1 MMSKKIVI
9 IGGTGLIGAK
19 LARLLAL
26 AGHTVVA
33 ASPGMGVNS
42 VTGQGLSEVMHGA
55 DVLVDVSNI
64 MSFDTAEVRA
74 FFETSGRNLVA
85 AAADAGVAHHVVLSI
100 VGVDRM
106 PDIGYFQGKLLQ
118 EEIAAAGG
126 LPYTIVRSTQFFE
139 FLGTLADAYTKDG
152 RVTLPSS
159 QIQPI
164 AADDVAAI
172 LADVATGEP
181 RNGVVEIG
189 GPERGP
195 FDRIIAHFLQVRADP
210 RTVSRGQ
217 EASYFGGRMEE
228 LSLVPI
234 GQQKLGGRALDSW
247 MSAQATQH

>member
-106 PDIGYFQGKLLQ
+106 PD
-118 EEIAAAGG
+118 
-126 LPYTIVRSTQFFE
+126 
-139 FLGTLADAYTKDG
+139 
-152 RVTLPSS
+152 
-159 QIQPI
+159 
-164 AADDVAAI
+164 
-172 LADVATGEP
+172 VATGEP